1 MENFTNSIL
10 PAKLKTL
17 LSEIIHLALSDEK
30 AFAQLV
36 IHFSRLNLSTKVTY
50 QQWSAF
56 KFHRHSLPLN
66 REQLLAD
73 AVLREELLDM
83 AAENLHHMLKRNLT
97 AAHQPT
103 FMQMTAA
110 QLYQLLKI
118 RWVNELSADR
128 IVPEL
133 VLMASRE
140 ASPEGWRRVEEIIS
154 SMGQTCKSS
163 P

>member
-1 MENFTNSIL
+1 MENFTNTIL

-17 LSEIIHLALSDEK
+17 LGEIIHLALSDEK
-30 AFAQLV
+30 AFDQLV
-36 IHFSRLNLSTKVTY
+36 LHFGRLSLSTKVTY

-73 AVLREELLDM
+73 AVLREELLGV
-83 AAENLHHMLKRNLT
+83 AAENLHHMLKRNLI
-97 AAHQPT
+97 AAHQPI

-110 QLYQLLKI
+110 QLYHLLKT

-128 IVPEL
+128 VAPEL

-140 ASPEGWRRVEEIIS
+140 ASPEGWRRVEEVIS
-154 SMGQTCKSS
+154 SMGQPCKSS